1 MADKRLDSMNEYE
14 QLKRKNRRRLVG
26 ASAMVLVAGI
36 VFGVAVNGG
45 DEGGNAAQNISI
57 NKDGGQPEILT
68 PKPIEP
74 AGGKTRQDELE
85 NPLLAGGGSAQDEAA
100 NDTFEMPSEKAKE
113 VLPVYELK
121 EGQETV
127 EAQGDDG
134 NVHTVVKKAEP
145 NNDYDR
151 QPLPAITINNS
162 NKQAAEKAERK
173 AAQKAAEAK
182 RQAEEKAR
190 EIAERKA
197 EADRLAAEEAAVE
210 RAKWEEEARLAKQKQ
225 EAEEKRLA
233 ERQAKEQ
240 KRLEA
245 KQRAEEKRL
254 KEEERLAELKQQREE
269 RKQAEAKKAEEEKR
283 LAEQKKRLEERKQ
296 AEMKKAEEEKR
307 LAEQKK
313 HDDAKKAADE
323 KRLAEQKKRLEERKQ
338 AEMKK
343 TEAEKRLAEQKKRD
357 DAKKAAEEK
366 RLAEQKKRLEER
378 KQAEAKKA
386 EEDKRLAEQKKRDD
400 AKKTAGNK
408 AQQALENKSKP
419 AKADP
424 KEILNNQKGRRAMI
438 QAGAYNSQAQAKK
451 VQQRLADAGYS
462 ASINEVDTVKGK
474 VYRVRTG
481 SFSSQ
486 EAAQNALAKI
496 RLQGVD
502 GVVILGK

>member
-74 AGGKTRQDELE
+74 VGGKTRQDELE
-85 NPLLAGGGSAQDEAA
+85 NPLPASGSSAQDEAA

-113 VLPVYELK
+113 VPPVYELK

-197 EADRLAAEEAAVE
+197 EADRLAAEEEAAE
-210 RAKWEEEARLAKQKQ
+210 RAKREEEARLAKQKQ

-313 HDDAKKAADE
+313 
-323 KRLAEQKKRLEERKQ
+323 
-338 AEMKK
+338 
-343 TEAEKRLAEQKKRD
+343 
-357 DAKKAAEEK
+357 
-366 RLAEQKKRLEER
+366 RLEER

-419 AKADP
+419 TKADP

-462 ASINEVDTVKGK
+462 ASINEVDTAKGK

-502 GVVILGK
+502 GVVILSK

>member
-113 VLPVYELK
+113 VPPVYELK

-197 EADRLAAEEAAVE
+197 EADRLAAEEAAAE
-210 RAKWEEEARLAKQKQ
+210 RAKREEEARLAKQKQ

-269 RKQAEAKKAEEEKR
+269 RKQAEMKKAEEEKR

-296 AEMKKAEEEKR
+296 AEMKKAE
-307 LAEQKK
+307 
-313 HDDAKKAADE
+313 
-323 KRLAEQKKRLEERKQ
+323 
-338 AEMKK
+338 
-343 TEAEKRLAEQKKRD
+343 
-357 DAKKAAEEK
+357 EEK

-462 ASINEVDTVKGK
+462 ASINEVDTAKGK

-502 GVVILGK
+502 GVVILSK

>member
-57 NKDGGQPEILT
+57 NKDSGQPEILT

-113 VLPVYELK
+113 VPPVYELK

-145 NNDYDR
+145 NNDYDQ

-197 EADRLAAEEAAVE
+197 EADRLAAEEEAAE
-210 RAKWEEEARLAKQKQ
+210 RAKREEEARLAKQKQ

-240 KRLEA
+240 KRQEA

-269 RKQAEAKKAEEEKR
+269 RKQAE
-283 LAEQKKRLEERKQ
+283 
-296 AEMKKAEEEKR
+296 MKKAE
-307 LAEQKK
+307 
-313 HDDAKKAADE
+313 
-323 KRLAEQKKRLEERKQ
+323 
-338 AEMKK
+338 
-343 TEAEKRLAEQKKRD
+343 
-357 DAKKAAEEK
+357 EEK

-408 AQQALENKSKP
+408 AGQALENKSKP

-462 ASINEVDTVKGK
+462 ASINEVDTAKGK

>member
-45 DEGGNAAQNISI
+45 DEGGNAAQDISI

-85 NPLLAGGGSAQDEAA
+85 NPLPAGGGSAQDEAA

-113 VLPVYELK
+113 VPPVYELK

-197 EADRLAAEEAAVE
+197 EADRLAAEEEAAE
-210 RAKWEEEARLAKQKQ
+210 RAKREEARLAKQKQ

-233 ERQAKEQ
+233 ERQAKKQ
-240 KRLEA
+240 KRQEA

-254 KEEERLAELKQQREE
+254 KEERLAELKQQREE
-269 RKQAEAKKAEEEKR
+269 RKQAEMKKAEEEKRLAEQKKRDDAKKAADEKRLAEQKKRLEERKQAEMKKAEEEKR

-313 HDDAKKAADE
+313 
-323 KRLAEQKKRLEERKQ
+323 
-338 AEMKK
+338 
-343 TEAEKRLAEQKKRD
+343 RD
-357 DAKKAAEEK
+357 NAKKAAEEK
-366 RLAEQKKRLEER
+366 RLAERKKRLEER

-462 ASINEVDTVKGK
+462 ASINEVDTAKGK

>member
-85 NPLLAGGGSAQDEAA
+85 NPLLAGGSSTQDEAA

-113 VLPVYELK
+113 VPPVYELK

-134 NVHTVVKKAEP
+134 DVHTVVKKAEP

-197 EADRLAAEEAAVE
+197 EADRLAAEEEAAE
-210 RAKWEEEARLAKQKQ
+210 RAKREEEARLAKQKQ

-240 KRLEA
+240 KRPEA

-254 KEEERLAELKQQREE
+254 KEERLAELKQQREE
-269 RKQAEAKKAEEEKR
+269 RKQAE
-283 LAEQKKRLEERKQ
+283 
-296 AEMKKAEEEKR
+296 MKKAEEE
-307 LAEQKK
+307 
-313 HDDAKKAADE
+313 
-323 KRLAEQKKRLEERKQ
+323 
-338 AEMKK
+338 
-343 TEAEKRLAEQKKRD
+343 
-357 DAKKAAEEK
+357 
-366 RLAEQKKRLEER
+366 
-378 KQAEAKKA
+378 
-386 EEDKRLAEQKKRDD
+386 KRLAEQKKRDD

-462 ASINEVDTVKGK
+462 ASINEVDTAKGK

>member
-14 QLKRKNRRRLVG
+14 QLKRKTRRRLVG

-113 VLPVYELK
+113 VPPVYELK

-197 EADRLAAEEAAVE
+197 EADRLAAEEEAAE
-210 RAKWEEEARLAKQKQ
+210 RAKREEETRLAKQKQ

-269 RKQAEAKKAEEEKR
+269 RKQAEMKKAEEEKR

-296 AEMKKAEEEKR
+296 AEMKKAEEERR

-313 HDDAKKAADE
+313 RDDAKKATDE

-343 TEAEKRLAEQKKRD
+343 AEEEKRLVEQKKRD

-366 RLAEQKKRLEER
+366 RLAEQKKR
-378 KQAEAKKA
+378 
-386 EEDKRLAEQKKRDD
+386 DD
-400 AKKTAGNK
+400 AKKNAGNK

-462 ASINEVDTVKGK
+462 TSINEVDTAKGK

>member
-45 DEGGNAAQNISI
+45 DEGGNAAQNINI

-113 VLPVYELK
+113 VPPVYELK

-197 EADRLAAEEAAVE
+197 EADRLASEEEAAE
-210 RAKWEEEARLAKQKQ
+210 RAKREEEARLTKQKQ

-245 KQRAEEKRL
+245 KQSAEEKRL

-307 LAEQKK
+307 LSEQ
-313 HDDAKKAADE
+313 
-323 KRLAEQKKRLEERKQ
+323 
-338 AEMKK
+338 
-343 TEAEKRLAEQKKRD
+343 
-357 DAKKAAEEK
+357 
-366 RLAEQKKRLEER
+366 
-378 KQAEAKKA
+378 
-386 EEDKRLAEQKKRDD
+386 
-400 AKKTAGNK
+400 
-408 AQQALENKSKP
+408 
-419 AKADP
+419 
-424 KEILNNQKGRRAMI
+424 
-438 QAGAYNSQAQAKK
+438 
-451 VQQRLADAGYS
+451 
-462 ASINEVDTVKGK
+462 
-474 VYRVRTG
+474 
-481 SFSSQ
+481 
-486 EAAQNALAKI
+486 
-496 RLQGVD
+496 
-502 GVVILGK
+502 

>member
-45 DEGGNAAQNISI
+45 GEGGNAAQNISI

-113 VLPVYELK
+113 VPPVYELK

-197 EADRLAAEEAAVE
+197 EADRLASEEEAAE
-210 RAKWEEEARLAKQKQ
+210 RAKREEEARLAKQKQ

-313 HDDAKKAADE
+313 RDDAKKAADE

-338 AEMKK
+338 AE
-343 TEAEKRLAEQKKRD
+343 
-357 DAKKAAEEK
+357 
-366 RLAEQKKRLEER
+366 
-378 KQAEAKKA
+378 AKKA
-386 EEDKRLAEQKKRDD
+386 EEEKRLAEQKKRDD

-419 AKADP
+419 TKADP

-462 ASINEVDTVKGK
+462 ASINEVDTAKGK

-502 GVVILGK
+502 GVVILSK

>member
-45 DEGGNAAQNISI
+45 GEGGNAAQNISI

-113 VLPVYELK
+113 VPPVYELK

-197 EADRLAAEEAAVE
+197 EADRLAAEEEAAE
-210 RAKWEEEARLAKQKQ
+210 RGKREEEARLAKQKQ

-240 KRLEA
+240 KKLEA

-254 KEEERLAELKQQREE
+254 KEE
-269 RKQAEAKKAEEEKR
+269 
-283 LAEQKKRLEERKQ
+283 
-296 AEMKKAEEEKR
+296 
-307 LAEQKK
+307 
-313 HDDAKKAADE
+313 
-323 KRLAEQKKRLEERKQ
+323 
-338 AEMKK
+338 
-343 TEAEKRLAEQKKRD
+343 
-357 DAKKAAEEK
+357 

-400 AKKTAGNK
+400 AKKNAGNK
-408 AQQALENKSKP
+408 AGQVLENKAKP

-462 ASINEVDTVKGK
+462 ASINEVDTAKGK

>member
-1 MADKRLDSMNEYE
+1 MNEYE

-113 VLPVYELK
+113 VPPVYELK

-197 EADRLAAEEAAVE
+197 EADRLAAEEEAAE
-210 RAKWEEEARLAKQKQ
+210 RAKREEEARLAKQKQ

-313 HDDAKKAADE
+313 RDDAKKAAD
-323 KRLAEQKKRLEERKQ
+323 
-338 AEMKK
+338 
-343 TEAEKRLAEQKKRD
+343 
-357 DAKKAAEEK
+357 EK

-386 EEDKRLAEQKKRDD
+386 EEDKRLAEQKKHDD
-400 AKKTAGNK
+400 AKKTTGNK

-462 ASINEVDTVKGK
+462 ASINEVDTAKGK

>member
-45 DEGGNAAQNISI
+45 DEGGNAAQNINI

-113 VLPVYELK
+113 VPPVYELK

-197 EADRLAAEEAAVE
+197 EADRLASEEEAAE
-210 RAKWEEEARLAKQKQ
+210 RAKREEEARLAKQKQ

-254 KEEERLAELKQQREE
+254 KEERLAELKQQR
-269 RKQAEAKKAEEEKR
+269 
-283 LAEQKKRLEERKQ
+283 EERKQ

-307 LAEQKK
+307 LAE
-313 HDDAKKAADE
+313 
-323 KRLAEQKKRLEERKQ
+323 RKKRLEELKQ
-338 AEMKK
+338 AEAKV
-343 TEAEKRLAEQKKRD
+343 AE
-357 DAKKAAEEK
+357 EEK
-366 RLAEQKKRLEER
+366 RLAERKKRLEER

-462 ASINEVDTVKGK
+462 TSINEVDTAKGK

>member
-45 DEGGNAAQNISI
+45 DEGGNAAQNINI

-85 NPLLAGGGSAQDEAA
+85 NPLLAGGGSTQDEAA

-113 VLPVYELK
+113 VPPVYELK

-197 EADRLAAEEAAVE
+197 EADRLAAEEAAAE
-210 RAKWEEEARLAKQKQ
+210 RVKREEEARLAKQKQ

-269 RKQAEAKKAEEEKR
+269 RKQAE
-283 LAEQKKRLEERKQ
+283 
-296 AEMKKAEEEKR
+296 MKKAEEEKR
-307 LAEQKK
+307 LAE
-313 HDDAKKAADE
+313 
-323 KRLAEQKKRLEERKQ
+323 RKKRLEELKQ
-338 AEMKK
+338 AEAKV
-343 TEAEKRLAEQKKRD
+343 AE
-357 DAKKAAEEK
+357 EEK
-366 RLAEQKKRLEER
+366 RLAERKKRLEER

-419 AKADP
+419 TKADP

-462 ASINEVDTVKGK
+462 ASINEVDTAKGK

>member
-113 VLPVYELK
+113 VPPVYELK

-127 EAQGDDG
+127 ETQGDDG

-197 EADRLAAEEAAVE
+197 EADRLAAEEEAAE
-210 RAKWEEEARLAKQKQ
+210 RAKREEETRLAKQKQ

-254 KEEERLAELKQQREE
+254 KEERLAELKQQREE
-269 RKQAEAKKAEEEKR
+269 RKQAEMKKAEEEKR

-296 AEMKKAEEEKR
+296 AEMKK
-307 LAEQKK
+307 
-313 HDDAKKAADE
+313 
-323 KRLAEQKKRLEERKQ
+323 
-338 AEMKK
+338 
-343 TEAEKRLAEQKKRD
+343 TE
-357 DAKKAAEEK
+357 EEK

-462 ASINEVDTVKGK
+462 TSINEVDTAKGK

>member
-113 VLPVYELK
+113 VPPVYELK

-134 NVHTVVKKAEP
+134 NVRTVVKKAEP

-197 EADRLAAEEAAVE
+197 EADRLAAEEEAAE
-210 RAKWEEEARLAKQKQ
+210 RAKREEEARLAKQKQ

-254 KEEERLAELKQQREE
+254 KEERLAELKQQREE

-296 AEMKKAEEEKR
+296 AEAKIAEEE
-307 LAEQKK
+307 
-313 HDDAKKAADE
+313 
-323 KRLAEQKKRLEERKQ
+323 
-338 AEMKK
+338 
-343 TEAEKRLAEQKKRD
+343 
-357 DAKKAAEEK
+357 
-366 RLAEQKKRLEER
+366 
-378 KQAEAKKA
+378 
-386 EEDKRLAEQKKRDD
+386 KRLAEQKKRDD

-462 ASINEVDTVKGK
+462 TSINEVDTAKGK

>member
-113 VLPVYELK
+113 VPPVYELK

-197 EADRLAAEEAAVE
+197 EADRLAAEEEAAE
-210 RAKWEEEARLAKQKQ
+210 RAKREEEARLAKQKQ

-240 KRLEA
+240 KRQEA

-269 RKQAEAKKAEEEKR
+269 RKQAVMKKAEEEKR

-296 AEMKKAEEEKR
+296 AEAKIAEEE
-307 LAEQKK
+307 
-313 HDDAKKAADE
+313 
-323 KRLAEQKKRLEERKQ
+323 
-338 AEMKK
+338 
-343 TEAEKRLAEQKKRD
+343 
-357 DAKKAAEEK
+357 
-366 RLAEQKKRLEER
+366 
-378 KQAEAKKA
+378 
-386 EEDKRLAEQKKRDD
+386 KRLAEQKKRDD

-462 ASINEVDTVKGK
+462 ASINEVDTAKGK

>member
-85 NPLLAGGGSAQDEAA
+85 NPLLAGGSSTQDEAA
-100 NDTFEMPSEKAKE
+100 NDTFEMPSEKVKE
-113 VLPVYELK
+113 VPPVYELK

-197 EADRLAAEEAAVE
+197 EADRLASEEEAAE
-210 RAKWEEEARLAKQKQ
+210 RAKREEEARLTKQKQ

-254 KEEERLAELKQQREE
+254 KEERLAQLKQQR
-269 RKQAEAKKAEEEKR
+269 
-283 LAEQKKRLEERKQ
+283 
-296 AEMKKAEEEKR
+296 
-307 LAEQKK
+307 
-313 HDDAKKAADE
+313 
-323 KRLAEQKKRLEERKQ
+323 
-338 AEMKK
+338 
-343 TEAEKRLAEQKKRD
+343 
-357 DAKKAAEEK
+357 
-366 RLAEQKKRLEER
+366 EER

-419 AKADP
+419 TKADP

-451 VQQRLADAGYS
+451 IQQRLADAGYS
-462 ASINEVDTVKGK
+462 ASINEVDTAKGK

-502 GVVILGK
+502 GVVILSK

>member
-45 DEGGNAAQNISI
+45 DEGGNAAQNINI

-113 VLPVYELK
+113 VPPVYELK

-182 RQAEEKAR
+182 RQAEEKAK

-197 EADRLAAEEAAVE
+197 EADRLAAEEEAAE
-210 RAKWEEEARLAKQKQ
+210 RAKREEETRLAKQKQ

-254 KEEERLAELKQQREE
+254 KEERLAQLKQQR
-269 RKQAEAKKAEEEKR
+269 
-283 LAEQKKRLEERKQ
+283 
-296 AEMKKAEEEKR
+296 
-307 LAEQKK
+307 
-313 HDDAKKAADE
+313 
-323 KRLAEQKKRLEERKQ
+323 
-338 AEMKK
+338 
-343 TEAEKRLAEQKKRD
+343 
-357 DAKKAAEEK
+357 
-366 RLAEQKKRLEER
+366 EER

-462 ASINEVDTVKGK
+462 TSINEVDTAKGK

>member
-85 NPLLAGGGSAQDEAA
+85 NPLLAGGSSTQDEAA

-113 VLPVYELK
+113 VPPVYELK

-173 AAQKAAEAK
+173 AAQKVAEAK

-197 EADRLAAEEAAVE
+197 EADRLAAEEEAAE
-210 RAKWEEEARLAKQKQ
+210 RAKREEEARLAKQKQ

-269 RKQAEAKKAEEEKR
+269 RKQAEMKKAEEEKR

-296 AEMKKAEEEKR
+296 AEMKKADEEKR
-307 LAEQKK
+307 LAE
-313 HDDAKKAADE
+313 
-323 KRLAEQKKRLEERKQ
+323 R
-338 AEMKK
+338 
-343 TEAEKRLAEQKKRD
+343 
-357 DAKKAAEEK
+357 
-366 RLAEQKKRLEER
+366 KKRLEER

-462 ASINEVDTVKGK
+462 ASINEVDTAKGK

-502 GVVILGK
+502 GVVILSK

>member
-36 VFGVAVNGG
+36 VFGVAVNSG
-45 DEGGNAAQNISI
+45 DEGGNAAQNINI

-85 NPLLAGGGSAQDEAA
+85 NPLLAGGGSTQDEAA

-113 VLPVYELK
+113 VPPVYELK

-145 NNDYDR
+145 NNDYDQ

-197 EADRLAAEEAAVE
+197 EADRLAAEEEEAE
-210 RAKWEEEARLAKQKQ
+210 RAKREEEARLAKQKQ

-269 RKQAEAKKAEEEKR
+269 RKQAEMKKAEEEKR

-296 AEMKKAEEEKR
+296 AEAKIAEEE
-307 LAEQKK
+307 
-313 HDDAKKAADE
+313 
-323 KRLAEQKKRLEERKQ
+323 
-338 AEMKK
+338 
-343 TEAEKRLAEQKKRD
+343 
-357 DAKKAAEEK
+357 
-366 RLAEQKKRLEER
+366 
-378 KQAEAKKA
+378 
-386 EEDKRLAEQKKRDD
+386 KRLAEQKKRDD

-408 AQQALENKSKP
+408 AQQALENKAKP

-462 ASINEVDTVKGK
+462 ASINEVDTAKGK

>member
-85 NPLLAGGGSAQDEAA
+85 NPLLAGGSSTQDEAA

-113 VLPVYELK
+113 VPPVYELK

-197 EADRLAAEEAAVE
+197 EADRLAAEEEAAE
-210 RAKWEEEARLAKQKQ
+210 RAKREEEARLAKQKQ

-269 RKQAEAKKAEEEKR
+269 RKQAE
-283 LAEQKKRLEERKQ
+283 
-296 AEMKKAEEEKR
+296 MKKAE
-307 LAEQKK
+307 
-313 HDDAKKAADE
+313 
-323 KRLAEQKKRLEERKQ
+323 
-338 AEMKK
+338 
-343 TEAEKRLAEQKKRD
+343 
-357 DAKKAAEEK
+357 EEK

-386 EEDKRLAEQKKRDD
+386 EEEKRLAEQKKRLEARKQAEAKIAEEEKRLAEQKKRDD

-462 ASINEVDTVKGK
+462 ASINEVDTAKGK

>member
-100 NDTFEMPSEKAKE
+100 NDTFEMPSETAKE
-113 VLPVYELK
+113 VPPVYELK

-197 EADRLAAEEAAVE
+197 EADRLASEEEAAE
-210 RAKWEEEARLAKQKQ
+210 RAKREEEARLAKQKQ

-269 RKQAEAKKAEEEKR
+269 RKQAEMKKAEEEKR

-296 AEMKKAEEEKR
+296 TEAKIADEEKRLAERKKRLEELKQAEAKVAEEEKR
-307 LAEQKK
+307 LAE
-313 HDDAKKAADE
+313 
-323 KRLAEQKKRLEERKQ
+323 R
-338 AEMKK
+338 
-343 TEAEKRLAEQKKRD
+343 
-357 DAKKAAEEK
+357 
-366 RLAEQKKRLEER
+366 KKRLEER

-400 AKKTAGNK
+400 ATKTAGNK
-408 AQQALENKSKP
+408 AQHALENKSKP

-462 ASINEVDTVKGK
+462 ASINEVDTAKGK

>member
-45 DEGGNAAQNISI
+45 DEGSNAAQNISI

-113 VLPVYELK
+113 VPPVYELK

-127 EAQGDDG
+127 ETQGDDG

-182 RQAEEKAR
+182 LQAEEKAR

-197 EADRLAAEEAAVE
+197 EADRLAAEEEAAE
-210 RAKWEEEARLAKQKQ
+210 RAKREEEARLAKRKQ

-245 KQRAEEKRL
+245 KQRAEEKHL

-269 RKQAEAKKAEEEKR
+269 RKQAE
-283 LAEQKKRLEERKQ
+283 
-296 AEMKKAEEEKR
+296 MKKA
-307 LAEQKK
+307 
-313 HDDAKKAADE
+313 
-323 KRLAEQKKRLEERKQ
+323 
-338 AEMKK
+338 
-343 TEAEKRLAEQKKRD
+343 
-357 DAKKAAEEK
+357 
-366 RLAEQKKRLEER
+366 
-378 KQAEAKKA
+378 
-386 EEDKRLAEQKKRDD
+386 
-400 AKKTAGNK
+400 
-408 AQQALENKSKP
+408 
-419 AKADP
+419 
-424 KEILNNQKGRRAMI
+424 
-438 QAGAYNSQAQAKK
+438 
-451 VQQRLADAGYS
+451 
-462 ASINEVDTVKGK
+462 
-474 VYRVRTG
+474 
-481 SFSSQ
+481 
-486 EAAQNALAKI
+486 
-496 RLQGVD
+496 
-502 GVVILGK
+502 

>member
-113 VLPVYELK
+113 VPPVYELK

-197 EADRLAAEEAAVE
+197 EADRLAAEEEAAE
-210 RAKWEEEARLAKQKQ
+210 RAKREEEARLAKQKQ

-269 RKQAEAKKAEEEKR
+269 RKQAEMKKAEEEKR

-296 AEMKKAEEEKR
+296 AEAKIADEEKRLAERKKRLEELKQAEVKVAEEEKR
-307 LAEQKK
+307 LAE
-313 HDDAKKAADE
+313 
-323 KRLAEQKKRLEERKQ
+323 R
-338 AEMKK
+338 
-343 TEAEKRLAEQKKRD
+343 
-357 DAKKAAEEK
+357 
-366 RLAEQKKRLEER
+366 KKRLEER
-378 KQAEAKKA
+378 KQAEAKIA
-386 EEDKRLAEQKKRDD
+386 EEEKRLAEQKKRDD

-408 AQQALENKSKP
+408 AGQALENKSKP

-462 ASINEVDTVKGK
+462 ASINEVDTAKGK

-486 EAAQNALAKI
+486 EAAQDALAKI

>member
-45 DEGGNAAQNISI
+45 GEGGNAAQNISI

-85 NPLLAGGGSAQDEAA
+85 NPLLAGGGSVQDEAA

-113 VLPVYELK
+113 VPPVYELK

-162 NKQAAEKAERK
+162 NKQAVEKAERK

-197 EADRLAAEEAAVE
+197 EADRLAAEEEAAE
-210 RAKWEEEARLAKQKQ
+210 RAKREEEARLAKQKQ
-225 EAEEKRLA
+225 EAE
-233 ERQAKEQ
+233 
-240 KRLEA
+240 
-245 KQRAEEKRL
+245 
-254 KEEERLAELKQQREE
+254 
-269 RKQAEAKKAEEEKR
+269 
-283 LAEQKKRLEERKQ
+283 
-296 AEMKKAEEEKR
+296 
-307 LAEQKK
+307 
-313 HDDAKKAADE
+313 
-323 KRLAEQKKRLEERKQ
+323 
-338 AEMKK
+338 
-343 TEAEKRLAEQKKRD
+343 
-357 DAKKAAEEK
+357 
-366 RLAEQKKRLEER
+366 
-378 KQAEAKKA
+378 
-386 EEDKRLAEQKKRDD
+386 
-400 AKKTAGNK
+400 
-408 AQQALENKSKP
+408 
-419 AKADP
+419 
-424 KEILNNQKGRRAMI
+424 
-438 QAGAYNSQAQAKK
+438 
-451 VQQRLADAGYS
+451 
-462 ASINEVDTVKGK
+462 
-474 VYRVRTG
+474 
-481 SFSSQ
+481 
-486 EAAQNALAKI
+486 
-496 RLQGVD
+496 
-502 GVVILGK
+502 

>member
-1 MADKRLDSMNEYE
+1 MNEYE

-74 AGGKTRQDELE
+74 VGGKTRQDELE
-85 NPLLAGGGSAQDEAA
+85 NPLPASGSSAQDEAA

-113 VLPVYELK
+113 VPPVYELK

-197 EADRLAAEEAAVE
+197 EADRLAAEEEAAE
-210 RAKWEEEARLAKQKQ
+210 RAKREEEARLAKQKQ

-269 RKQAEAKKAEEEKR
+269 RKQAEAKKAEE
-283 LAEQKKRLEERKQ
+283 
-296 AEMKKAEEEKR
+296 
-307 LAEQKK
+307 
-313 HDDAKKAADE
+313 
-323 KRLAEQKKRLEERKQ
+323 
-338 AEMKK
+338 
-343 TEAEKRLAEQKKRD
+343 
-357 DAKKAAEEK
+357 
-366 RLAEQKKRLEER
+366 
-378 KQAEAKKA
+378 
-386 EEDKRLAEQKKRDD
+386 DKRLAEQKKRDD

-419 AKADP
+419 TKADP

-462 ASINEVDTVKGK
+462 ASINEVDTAKGK

-502 GVVILGK
+502 GVVILSK

>member
-85 NPLLAGGGSAQDEAA
+85 NPLLAGGSSTQDEAA
-100 NDTFEMPSEKAKE
+100 NDTFEMPSEKVKE
-113 VLPVYELK
+113 VPPVYELK

-197 EADRLAAEEAAVE
+197 EADRLAAEEEAAE
-210 RAKWEEEARLAKQKQ
+210 RAKREEEARLAKQKQ

-269 RKQAEAKKAEEEKR
+269 RKQAEMKKAEEEKR

-296 AEMKKAEEEKR
+296 AEAKIAEEEKR
-307 LAEQKK
+307 LA
-313 HDDAKKAADE
+313 
-323 KRLAEQKKRLEERKQ
+323 
-338 AEMKK
+338 
-343 TEAEKRLAEQKKRD
+343 
-357 DAKKAAEEK
+357 
-366 RLAEQKKRLEER
+366 
-378 KQAEAKKA
+378 
-386 EEDKRLAEQKKRDD
+386 
-400 AKKTAGNK
+400 
-408 AQQALENKSKP
+408 
-419 AKADP
+419 
-424 KEILNNQKGRRAMI
+424 
-438 QAGAYNSQAQAKK
+438 
-451 VQQRLADAGYS
+451 
-462 ASINEVDTVKGK
+462 
-474 VYRVRTG
+474 
-481 SFSSQ
+481 
-486 EAAQNALAKI
+486 
-496 RLQGVD
+496 
-502 GVVILGK
+502 

>member
-113 VLPVYELK
+113 VPPVYELK

-197 EADRLAAEEAAVE
+197 EADRLAAEEEAAE
-210 RAKWEEEARLAKQKQ
+210 RAKREEEARLAKQKQ

-269 RKQAEAKKAEEEKR
+269 RKQAEAKKAEE
-283 LAEQKKRLEERKQ
+283 
-296 AEMKKAEEEKR
+296 
-307 LAEQKK
+307 
-313 HDDAKKAADE
+313 
-323 KRLAEQKKRLEERKQ
+323 
-338 AEMKK
+338 
-343 TEAEKRLAEQKKRD
+343 
-357 DAKKAAEEK
+357 
-366 RLAEQKKRLEER
+366 
-378 KQAEAKKA
+378 
-386 EEDKRLAEQKKRDD
+386 DKRLAEQKKRDD

-408 AQQALENKSKP
+408 AGQALENKSKP

-462 ASINEVDTVKGK
+462 ASINEVDTAKGK

>member
-113 VLPVYELK
+113 VPPVYELK

-197 EADRLAAEEAAVE
+197 EADRLAAEEEAAE
-210 RAKWEEEARLAKQKQ
+210 RAKREEETRLAKQKQ

-269 RKQAEAKKAEEEKR
+269 RKQAEMKKAEEEKR

-313 HDDAKKAADE
+313 
-323 KRLAEQKKRLEERKQ
+323 
-338 AEMKK
+338 
-343 TEAEKRLAEQKKRD
+343 
-357 DAKKAAEEK
+357 
-366 RLAEQKKRLEER
+366 
-378 KQAEAKKA
+378 
-386 EEDKRLAEQKKRDD
+386 RDD

-419 AKADP
+419 TKADP

-451 VQQRLADAGYS
+451 VQQRLSDAGYS
-462 ASINEVDTVKGK
+462 ASINEVDTAKGK

>member
-85 NPLLAGGGSAQDEAA
+85 NPLLAGGSSTQDEAA
-100 NDTFEMPSEKAKE
+100 NDTFEMPSEKVKE
-113 VLPVYELK
+113 VPPVYELK

-197 EADRLAAEEAAVE
+197 EADRLAAEEEAAE
-210 RAKWEEEARLAKQKQ
+210 RAKREEEARLAKQKQ

-269 RKQAEAKKAEEEKR
+269 RKQAE
-283 LAEQKKRLEERKQ
+283 
-296 AEMKKAEEEKR
+296 MKKAE
-307 LAEQKK
+307 
-313 HDDAKKAADE
+313 
-323 KRLAEQKKRLEERKQ
+323 
-338 AEMKK
+338 
-343 TEAEKRLAEQKKRD
+343 
-357 DAKKAAEEK
+357 EEK

-386 EEDKRLAEQKKRDD
+386 EEDKRLAEQKKHDD
-400 AKKTAGNK
+400 AKKTTGNK

-462 ASINEVDTVKGK
+462 ASINEVDTAKGK

-502 GVVILGK
+502 GVVILSK

>member
-36 VFGVAVNGG
+36 VFGVAVNGS

-57 NKDGGQPEILT
+57 NKDGGQPEILI

-113 VLPVYELK
+113 VPPVYELK

-197 EADRLAAEEAAVE
+197 EADRLAAEEEAAE
-210 RAKWEEEARLAKQKQ
+210 RAKREEEARLAKQKQ

-269 RKQAEAKKAEEEKR
+269 RKQAEMKKAEEEKR

-296 AEMKKAEEEKR
+296 TEAKIADEEKRLAERKKRLEELKQAEAKVAEEEKR
-307 LAEQKK
+307 LAE
-313 HDDAKKAADE
+313 
-323 KRLAEQKKRLEERKQ
+323 R
-338 AEMKK
+338 
-343 TEAEKRLAEQKKRD
+343 
-357 DAKKAAEEK
+357 
-366 RLAEQKKRLEER
+366 KKRLEER

-408 AQQALENKSKP
+408 ALQALENKSKP

-462 ASINEVDTVKGK
+462 ASINEVDTAKGK

>member
-85 NPLLAGGGSAQDEAA
+85 NPLLAGGSSTQDEAA

-113 VLPVYELK
+113 VPPVYELK

-197 EADRLAAEEAAVE
+197 EADRLAAEEEAAE
-210 RAKWEEEARLAKQKQ
+210 RAKREEEARLAKQKQ

-269 RKQAEAKKAEEEKR
+269 RKQAEMKKAEEEKR

-313 HDDAKKAADE
+313 
-323 KRLAEQKKRLEERKQ
+323 RLEERKQ

-343 TEAEKRLAEQKKRD
+343 
-357 DAKKAAEEK
+357 AEE
-366 RLAEQKKRLEER
+366 E
-378 KQAEAKKA
+378 
-386 EEDKRLAEQKKRDD
+386 KRLAEQKKRDD

-462 ASINEVDTVKGK
+462 ASINEVDTAKGK

-502 GVVILGK
+502 GVVILSK

>member
-113 VLPVYELK
+113 VPPVYELK

-127 EAQGDDG
+127 ETQGDDG

-197 EADRLAAEEAAVE
+197 EADRLAAEEEAAE
-210 RAKWEEEARLAKQKQ
+210 RAKREEETRLAKQKQ

-254 KEEERLAELKQQREE
+254 KEERLAELKQQREE
-269 RKQAEAKKAEEEKR
+269 RKQAEMKKAEEEKR

-296 AEMKKAEEEKR
+296 AEMKK
-307 LAEQKK
+307 
-313 HDDAKKAADE
+313 
-323 KRLAEQKKRLEERKQ
+323 
-338 AEMKK
+338 
-343 TEAEKRLAEQKKRD
+343 TEAE
-357 DAKKAAEEK
+357 
-366 RLAEQKKRLEER
+366 
-378 KQAEAKKA
+378 
-386 EEDKRLAEQKKRDD
+386 KRLAEQKKRDD

-462 ASINEVDTVKGK
+462 ASINEVDTAKGK

>member
-85 NPLLAGGGSAQDEAA
+85 NPLLAGGGSAQDETA

-113 VLPVYELK
+113 VPPVYELK

-134 NVHTVVKKAEP
+134 NVHTVVKKAES

-197 EADRLAAEEAAVE
+197 EADRLAAEEEAAE
-210 RAKWEEEARLAKQKQ
+210 RAKREEEARLAKQKQ

-233 ERQAKEQ
+233 ERQSKEQ

-269 RKQAEAKKAEEEKR
+269 RKQAEMKKAEEEKRLAEQKKRDDAKKATDEKR

-307 LAEQKK
+307 LV
-313 HDDAKKAADE
+313 
-323 KRLAEQKKRLEERKQ
+323 
-338 AEMKK
+338 
-343 TEAEKRLAEQKKRD
+343 EQKKRD

-378 KQAEAKKA
+378 KQTEAKIA
-386 EEDKRLAEQKKRDD
+386 DEEKRLAEQKKRDD
-400 AKKTAGNK
+400 AKKAAEEKRLAEQKKRDDAKKNAGNK

-462 ASINEVDTVKGK
+462 TSINEVDTAKGK

>member
-85 NPLLAGGGSAQDEAA
+85 NPLPAGGGSTQDEAA

-113 VLPVYELK
+113 VPPVYELK

-134 NVHTVVKKAEP
+134 NVHTVVKKAES

-197 EADRLAAEEAAVE
+197 EADRLAAEEEAAE
-210 RAKWEEEARLAKQKQ
+210 RAKREEEARLAKQKQ

-233 ERQAKEQ
+233 ERQSKEQ

-254 KEEERLAELKQQREE
+254 KEEERLAQLKQQREE

-283 LAEQKKRLEERKQ
+283 LAEQKKR
-296 AEMKKAEEEKR
+296 
-307 LAEQKK
+307 
-313 HDDAKKAADE
+313 
-323 KRLAEQKKRLEERKQ
+323 
-338 AEMKK
+338 
-343 TEAEKRLAEQKKRD
+343 
-357 DAKKAAEEK
+357 
-366 RLAEQKKRLEER
+366 
-378 KQAEAKKA
+378 
-386 EEDKRLAEQKKRDD
+386 DD

-408 AQQALENKSKP
+408 ALQALENKSKP

-462 ASINEVDTVKGK
+462 TSINEVDTAKGK

>member
-45 DEGGNAAQNISI
+45 GEGGNAAQNISI

-113 VLPVYELK
+113 VPPVYELK

-197 EADRLAAEEAAVE
+197 EADRLAAEEEAAE
-210 RAKWEEEARLAKQKQ
+210 RAKREEEARLAKQKQ

-240 KRLEA
+240 KKLEA

-254 KEEERLAELKQQREE
+254 KEERLAEQKKRLEE

-283 LAEQKKRLEERKQ
+283 LAEQKKR
-296 AEMKKAEEEKR
+296 
-307 LAEQKK
+307 
-313 HDDAKKAADE
+313 DDAKKN
-323 KRLAEQKKRLEERKQ
+323 
-338 AEMKK
+338 
-343 TEAEKRLAEQKKRD
+343 
-357 DAKKAAEEK
+357 
-366 RLAEQKKRLEER
+366 
-378 KQAEAKKA
+378 
-386 EEDKRLAEQKKRDD
+386 
-400 AKKTAGNK
+400 AGNK
-408 AQQALENKSKP
+408 AGQVLENKAKP

-462 ASINEVDTVKGK
+462 ASINEVDTAKGK

>member
-45 DEGGNAAQNISI
+45 GEGGNAAQNISI

-85 NPLLAGGGSAQDEAA
+85 NPLLAGGSSTQDEAA

-113 VLPVYELK
+113 VPPVYELK

-197 EADRLAAEEAAVE
+197 EADRLASEEEAAE
-210 RAKWEEEARLAKQKQ
+210 RAKREEEARLAKQKQ

-269 RKQAEAKKAEEEKR
+269 RKQAE
-283 LAEQKKRLEERKQ
+283 
-296 AEMKKAEEEKR
+296 MKKAE
-307 LAEQKK
+307 
-313 HDDAKKAADE
+313 
-323 KRLAEQKKRLEERKQ
+323 
-338 AEMKK
+338 
-343 TEAEKRLAEQKKRD
+343 
-357 DAKKAAEEK
+357 EEK

-419 AKADP
+419 TKADP

-462 ASINEVDTVKGK
+462 ASINEVDTAKGK

-502 GVVILGK
+502 GVVILSK

>member
-85 NPLLAGGGSAQDEAA
+85 NPLLAGGGSAQDETA

-113 VLPVYELK
+113 VPPVYELK

-162 NKQAAEKAERK
+162 NKQAAEKAERQ

-197 EADRLAAEEAAVE
+197 EADRLAAEEEAAE
-210 RAKWEEEARLAKQKQ
+210 RAKREEEARLAKQKQ

-240 KRLEA
+240 KRQEA

-269 RKQAEAKKAEEEKR
+269 RKQAEMKKAEEEKR

-296 AEMKKAEEEKR
+296 AEAKIAEE
-307 LAEQKK
+307 
-313 HDDAKKAADE
+313 
-323 KRLAEQKKRLEERKQ
+323 
-338 AEMKK
+338 
-343 TEAEKRLAEQKKRD
+343 EKRLAEQKKRD
-357 DAKKAAEEK
+357 DAKKAADEK

-424 KEILNNQKGRRAMI
+424 KEILNNQKGRRVMI

-462 ASINEVDTVKGK
+462 ASINEVDTAKGK